1 MVWSFGGDNSGRVTI
16 TVEKDGRE
24 NEESYEG
31 SMAVRDALSQI
42 ARKYGIASMNVETD
56 DGEQVTPSEAEK
68 ALSEFGHLTVT
79 PKVVGA

>member
-1 MVWSFGGDNSGRVTI
+1 MVWSFGGDNSSRVTI

-24 NEESYEG
+24 NEETYEG
-31 SMAVRDALSQI
+31 SLAVRDALSQI

>member
-1 MVWSFGGDNSGRVTI
+1 MVWSFGGEGSGRVSITI
-16 TVEKDGRE
+16 QKDGRE
-24 NEESYEG
+24 NDETYDG
-31 SMAVRDALSQI
+31 SMAVREALAQI